1 MYRIVPGVLS
11 DIPDRTQGTFST
23 QGDIDPISFS
33 PTDLSSV
40 GQPYI
45 QPRAGGGGA
54 ICPEVGMNA
63 YV

>member
-11 DIPDRTQGTFST
+11 DIPDRTQGIFST

-40 GQPYI
+40 GQPYF
-45 QPRAGGGGA
+45 QLRAGA
-54 ICPEVGMNA
+54 ICPEVGMHA
-63 YV
+63 YVRL